1 VAGEWA
7 DDTSIVTVGAVPNY
21 RLKQT
26 TKFVQNP
33 FFPRFS
39 KLADPKKWGLARVDL
54 TQQIFQ
60 SFDRFNAGIGL
71 RPDEF
76 IESCVA
82 DGLDE
87 FSRMFSKQL
96 SQTPSSVAEVIG
108 YLDASKSA
116 GFGHGGTKQ
125 TFMDAHHPLLVSY
138 LEDLDLMDT
147 LLPIWAV
154 TGKDELRAKEK
165 VVRTIQAPPVIFQ
178 ACVQKYCKKATEAL
192 FSSPTLGPF
201 KPGIA
206 IPQEWEW
213 IVHRLEA
220 YSGQFGDFTTQYM
233 MADIK
238 TFDAGQP
245 PAVRKFSLKLRLR
258 HLKVT
263 PLEKEHVEKLFR
275 NLVYRV
281 NLLPDGSLVLTRQG
295 MGSGDPN
302 TTSDNCLNHLF
313 EWFVM
318 WKLAKKNPHKF
329 SLFVEQ
335 TGMCL
340 FGDDIV
346 AAAHSE
352 IHLAFYTFAR
362 DNWEKTFG
370 TPIKMFFNSDISKV
384 DFLGR
389 RSATDDEFGRYNCV
403 PADPIKL
410 ASSLIFK
417 SHPASELKKILQQA
431 VAHRTMFSACRLD
444 YNSEFHPYADAL
456 DEDCREL
463 AAFAD
468 HTIGSTYAPDYVSI
482 RFLLTCHW
490 EILISS
496 QVAMAIVGDEDV
508 PWIQYLEGDK
518 PTN

>member
-39 KLADPKKWGLARVDL
+39 KLADPNKWGLARVDL

-108 YLDASKSA
+108 YPDASKSA
-116 GFGHGGTKQ
+116 GFGHGGTNQ

-138 LEDLDLMDT
+138 LEDLELMDT

-233 MADIK
+233 MA
-238 TFDAGQP
+238 T
-245 PAVRKFSLKLRLR
+245 SR
-258 HLKVT
+258 HLMQDNH
-263 PLEKEHVEKLFR
+263 PL
-275 NLVYRV
+275 
-281 NLLPDGSLVLTRQG
+281 
-295 MGSGDPN
+295 
-302 TTSDNCLNHLF
+302 
-313 EWFVM
+313 
-318 WKLAKKNPHKF
+318 
-329 SLFVEQ
+329 
-335 TGMCL
+335 
-340 FGDDIV
+340 
-346 AAAHSE
+346 
-352 IHLAFYTFAR
+352 
-362 DNWEKTFG
+362 
-370 TPIKMFFNSDISKV
+370 
-384 DFLGR
+384 LG
-389 RSATDDEFGRYNCV
+389 
-403 PADPIKL
+403 
-410 ASSLIFK
+410 SSL
-417 SHPASELKKILQQA
+417 L
-431 VAHRTMFSACRLD
+431 
-444 YNSEFHPYADAL
+444 NS
-456 DEDCREL
+456 
-463 AAFAD
+463 
-468 HTIGSTYAPDYVSI
+468 G
-482 RFLLTCHW
+482 
-490 EILISS
+490 
-496 QVAMAIVGDEDV
+496 
-508 PWIQYLEGDK
+508 
-518 PTN
+518 

>member
-1 VAGEWA
+1 
-7 DDTSIVTVGAVPNY
+7 
-21 RLKQT
+21 
-26 TKFVQNP
+26 
-33 FFPRFS
+33 
-39 KLADPKKWGLARVDL
+39 
-54 TQQIFQ
+54 
-60 SFDRFNAGIGL
+60 
-71 RPDEF
+71 
-76 IESCVA
+76 
-82 DGLDE
+82 
-87 FSRMFSKQL
+87 
-96 SQTPSSVAEVIG
+96 
-108 YLDASKSA
+108 
-116 GFGHGGTKQ
+116 
-125 TFMDAHHPLLVSY
+125 
-138 LEDLDLMDT
+138 
-147 LLPIWAV
+147 
-154 TGKDELRAKEK
+154 
-165 VVRTIQAPPVIFQ
+165 
-178 ACVQKYCKKATEAL
+178 
-192 FSSPTLGPF
+192 
-201 KPGIA
+201 
-206 IPQEWEW
+206 
-213 IVHRLEA
+213 
-220 YSGQFGDFTTQYM
+220 
-233 MADIK
+233 
-238 TFDAGQP
+238 
-245 PAVRKFSLKLRLR
+245 
-258 HLKVT
+258 
-263 PLEKEHVEKLFR
+263 
-275 NLVYRV
+275 
-281 NLLPDGSLVLTRQG
+281 VLTRQG